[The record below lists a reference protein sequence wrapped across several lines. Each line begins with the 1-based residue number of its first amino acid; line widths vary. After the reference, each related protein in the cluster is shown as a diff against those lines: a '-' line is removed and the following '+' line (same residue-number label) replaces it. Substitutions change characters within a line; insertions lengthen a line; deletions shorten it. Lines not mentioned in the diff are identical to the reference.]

1 VILDNPQIQHSTTS
15 TTYSKSHLS
24 QNDHKG
30 ADFFSLAKELQ
41 QMFQETVATI
51 MSLSKAELLLET
63 HKKLELQWEID

>member
-1 VILDNPQIQHSTTS
+1 
-15 TTYSKSHLS
+15 LS